1 MHSKTLINMKSIVL
15 RKKNSFES
23 LRKKQISKSDRKCI
37 NYEYF
42 NVVIYISNFKS
53 YKPGENHLVE
63 PGGYKLKMKKFHFI
77 KVSQIL
83 WGFGLVLNH
92 TKVSRI
98 LKTFSEMTGF
108 WEAEQY
114 FGVGEY
120 SGGYKSPEKVRFECE
135 RDEYSGGLSSVIF
148 WLLFRDNNF
157 LFFEIFKTLKNF
169 SSFNANMVHSLMAL
183 VTIGLMILV
192 FPC

>member
-1 MHSKTLINMKSIVL
+1 MKSIVL

-83 WGFGLVLNH
+83 
-92 TKVSRI
+92 
-98 LKTFSEMTGF
+98 
-108 WEAEQY
+108 
-114 FGVGEY
+114 
-120 SGGYKSPEKVRFECE
+120 
-135 RDEYSGGLSSVIF
+135 
-148 WLLFRDNNF
+148 
-157 LFFEIFKTLKNF
+157 
-169 SSFNANMVHSLMAL
+169 
-183 VTIGLMILV
+183 
-192 FPC
+192 